1 MICLV
6 VYRVVRAGCCPMR
19 ISRFQKLPEGAKNP
33 AKSNATRLF
42 DTAFAVHTQQSTSL
56 FQRRGKQIEENLM
69 GIHAPRSDNG
79 STMARTTAQLQNLK
93 RNRVSGCS
101 KFHFKLNSSRRC
113 CRFQVVDPVAKRSG
127 NKKNNQGC
135 WELEE
140 IIVKGIILE
149 FHFCFQSRYFLVFS
163 SNFIR

>member
-1 MICLV
+1 
-6 VYRVVRAGCCPMR
+6 
-19 ISRFQKLPEGAKNP
+19 
-33 AKSNATRLF
+33 
-42 DTAFAVHTQQSTSL
+42 
-56 FQRRGKQIEENLM
+56 M

-93 RNRVSGCS
+93 RNRMSGCS

-127 NKKNNQGC
+127 NEKNAQGC

-140 IIVKGIILE
+140 IIVKGYIRISWNISVAISQS
-149 FHFCFQSRYFLVFS
+149 FCLG
-163 SNFIR
+163 SNPDT